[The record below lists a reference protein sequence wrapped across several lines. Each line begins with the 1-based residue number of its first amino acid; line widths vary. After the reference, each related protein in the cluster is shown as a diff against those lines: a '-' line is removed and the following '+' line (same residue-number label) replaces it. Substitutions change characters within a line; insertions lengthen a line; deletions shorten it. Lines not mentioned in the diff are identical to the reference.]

1 MSAIEAS
8 KLTKIYRTYRK
19 ERGLWGAVKGLG
31 WRRYDETRAADQ
43 VTFQIEEGE
52 FVGFL
57 GPNGAGKTTVLKM
70 LSGLLNPTSGN
81 ARVLGFVPWER
92 RNEMKRQF
100 SLLMG
105 QKNALWWDLPAQ
117 ESLELNRAIYGIDRD
132 RFKKVVD
139 GLSELL
145 EVRDKMNVMVRE
157 LSLGERMKMELI
169 AALIHEPRVLFLD
182 EPTIG
187 LDVVSQQRVRE
198 FLRIYNEEHRI
209 VTLLTSH
216 YMQDIE
222 ELCHRVLVID
232 HGKIFF
238 DGPLAAIVDRF
249 SRHKIL
255 SLTFEKEET
264 RDLCAFGEI
273 IEQTPVSVQ
282 LKVPR
287 AKVTETCR
295 KLLEACDVSDI
306 NVQEVPVEDVIRQL
320 FGETHE
326 NRPGSGVLAAEAAPE
341 EFLSIIERDLR
352 SENPATLGLLRPV
365 NTGLFGSPARTSDC
379 RNPRRE
385 RLTPGGHGCT
395 FSISSKCTLARPAM
409 LSPQIIRGP
418 PDGAPSRS
426 GTRPDR

>member
-1 MSAIEAS
+1 MPVIQAS
-8 KLTKIYRTYRK
+8 NLTKVYRTYRK
-19 ERGLWGAVKGLG
+19 ERGLWGSIKGLLK
-31 WRRYDETRAADQ
+31 RRYDETRAADE
-43 VTFQIEEGE
+43 VSFQIDEGE

-70 LSGLLNPTSGN
+70 LSGLLNPTSGD

-117 ESLELNRAIYGIDRD
+117 ESLELNRAIYGIDRG
-132 RFKKVVD
+132 RFEKVVN

-145 EVRDKMNVMVRE
+145 EVEDKMNVMVRE

-187 LDVVSQQRVRE
+187 LDVVSQKRVRE
-198 FLRIYNEEHRI
+198 FLRIYNEQHHI

-238 DGPLAAIVDRF
+238 DGPLEEIVDRF
-249 SRHKIL
+249 SSYKIL
-255 SLTFEKEET
+255 SLTFEKEAA
-264 RDLCAFGEI
+264 RDLSRFGEVT
-273 IEQTPVSVQ
+273 EQTPVSVQ

-295 KLLEACDVSDI
+295 RVLEACDVSDI
-306 NVQEVPVEDVIRQL
+306 NVQEVPVEEVIRQL
-320 FGETHE
+320 FGERHE
-326 NRPGSGVLAAEAAPE
+326 LRAASEAA
-341 EFLSIIERDLR
+341 
-352 SENPATLGLLRPV
+352 ATASAQV
-365 NTGLFGSPARTSDC
+365 A
-379 RNPRRE
+379 
-385 RLTPGGHGCT
+385 
-395 FSISSKCTLARPAM
+395 
-409 LSPQIIRGP
+409 
-418 PDGAPSRS
+418 
-426 GTRPDR
+426 